1 MNATPS
7 VISLDHITVTR
18 AGRIIIDDVSLT
30 VGKGEHWAIVGP
42 NGCGKTTLL
51 KVIDGYL
58 WPSRGTVTVTGDR
71 YGEVDLR
78 EKRRRIG
85 LVSSALFER
94 IPLRDTFR
102 EVVRSGR
109 AGTLGVW
116 GDTEGADDGRADEV
130 IRFLGFEHVSDS
142 RYDVL
147 SFGERQ
153 AALIGRA
160 LMADPEVLLLDE
172 PCEGLDLAARERLLT
187 TVNALIAD
195 VAGPTVLLVTHR
207 IEEIAAGI
215 TNAAVMRNGRIVAC
229 GPVRDTLS
237 GDILSRVYGV
247 PVTIIRRNGR
257 MAALVGGPP
266 GSEPPLGF
274 PDVHGDGS
282 RERR

>member
-1 MNATPS
+1 MNSTSP
-7 VISLDHITVTR
+7 VISLEHITVTR
-18 AGRIIIDDVSLT
+18 AGHAIIDDVSLT
-30 VGKGEHWAIVGP
+30 VGTGEHWTIVGP

-71 YGEVDLR
+71 YGEIDLR

-94 IPLRDTFR
+94 IRPRDTFR
-102 EVVRSGR
+102 EVVRSGHT
-109 AGTLGVW
+109 GTLGAW
-116 GDTEGADDGRADEV
+116 GDIVDDDDGRAEEV
-130 IRFLGFEHVSDS
+130 IGFLGFGHVIDS

-160 LMADPEVLLLDE
+160 LMANPEVLLLDE

-187 TVNALIAD
+187 TVDTLIAD
-195 VAGPTVLLVTHR
+195 EHGPAVLLVTHR

-215 TNAAVMRNGRIVAC
+215 THAAVMQNGHIVAA
-229 GPVRDTLS
+229 GPVHETLT
-237 GDILSRVYGV
+237 GDILSGVYGV

-257 MAALVGGPP
+257 MAALVG
-266 GSEPPLGF
+266 
-274 PDVHGDGS
+274 
-282 RERR
+282 